1 MPHSVGP
8 APAIMGGTLCLAI
21 AIRLL
26 GECGWRGGDDGRRRV
41 KLLEFRDYEDIADLA
56 EALFPD
62 AVSPA
67 ENQRQSPPEGGQT
80 E

>member
-1 MPHSVGP
+1 MPHSVRP
-8 APAIMGGTLCLAI
+8 APAVIGGTLCLAI
-21 AIRLL
+21 AIDFSGSAA
-26 GECGWRGGDDGRRRV
+26 GEVGDDGRRRV

-56 EALFPD
+56 EVLFPD

-67 ENQRQSPPEGGQT
+67 ENQRQSPPEGGRT